1 MGIKFVYDF
10 FRKIQVLMVCGYNF
24 LSQAILVNH
33 DKIEDKKSKDSSKSE
48 LLPCKVCK
56 CTCSDGSKNKKR

>member
-24 LSQAILVNH
+24 LSQALLVNV
-33 DKIEDKKSKDSSKSE
+33 DKIDDEKIKEIKKPNT
-48 LLPCKVCK
+48 L
-56 CTCSDGSKNKKR
+56 